1 MNGKREVVTGYRN
14 AVTRG
19 NYLTLDSV
27 RIANAMGT
35 ALRDYVIISVII
47 GAVGLFGP
55 SILFWIAQ
63 LHPTWWG
70 ARDAAFLLSP
80 VVLLGWLAFL
90 GCGLYDEG
98 VCVIR
103 LFVPCLPMIP
113 IGAFIKLVHACS
125 YANSCTA

>member
-1 MNGKREVVTGYRN
+1 MNIREIATGYEN

-19 NYLTLDSV
+19 NDHILESVWITIAMLTAS
-27 RIANAMGT
+27 
-35 ALRDYVIISVII
+35 RDYLIISVII
-47 GAVGLFGP
+47 GAAGLFGP
-55 SILFWIAQ
+55 SILSSIAP

-98 VCVIR
+98 VGVLR
-103 LFVPCLPMIP
+103 LFIPCLPMIP
-113 IGAFIKLVHACS
+113 IGALVRLAYACS
-125 YANSCTA
+125 CAPCIA